1 MWIVAIII
9 PTNWPPVVKQ
19 FSPMP
24 EDENTDA
31 TGSFHDAIALT
42 DTDRDDRDD
51 DYSSLLSFATP
62 SSLSMASTGSL
73 DTTRF
78 TLSSKSLLSNATST
92 EVITKEYLPADQSAS
107 LSRTQTLRQRQLQR
121 VQQEIAGYTDRPQ
134 ARKEHVRVP
143 RDAALPVQL
152 DSADEKLEEFVTTE
166 EEEVAEFMG
175 PSSQLR
181 VVDEQHDNYVLMYDM
196 LTGIRTAVSRCQ
208 AKPPRPLTELDYR
221 AYQKLAFDLTG
232 SEFTPQSRYDF
243 KFKDYAPWVFRSIR
257 EGCGIDTA
265 DYLVTSLSRITGFNF

>member
-1 MWIVAIII
+1 
-9 PTNWPPVVKQ
+9 
-19 FSPMP
+19 MP
-24 EDENTDA
+24 EDVNTDT
-31 TGSFHDAIALT
+31 TGSFHDAITAT
-42 DTDRDDRDD
+42 EEEED

-62 SSLSMASTGSL
+62 SSLSMASSGSL

-78 TLSSKSLLSNATST
+78 TMSSKSLLSAATST
-92 EVITKEYLPADQSAS
+92 ELITKDHLTQEDAAHLN
-107 LSRTQTLRQRQLQR
+107 RTQTLRQRQLQR

-134 ARKEHVRVP
+134 SKKEHVRVP
-143 RDAALPVQL
+143 RDAALTVQL
-152 DSADEKLEEFVTTE
+152 DAQDQGALKGEEFAE
-166 EEEVAEFMG
+166 EDELESEDLLG
-175 PSSQLR
+175 PASQLR

-208 AKPPRPLTELDYR
+208 AKPPRPLTDHDYR

-232 SEFTPQSRYDF
+232 NEFTPQSRYDF

-265 DYLVTSLSRITGFNF
+265 DYLVRDAKRKMRSI

>member
-1 MWIVAIII
+1 
-9 PTNWPPVVKQ
+9 
-19 FSPMP
+19 MP

-51 DYSSLLSFATP
+51 DDYSSLLSFATP

-73 DTTRF
+73 DTTHF
-78 TLSSKSLLSNATST
+78 TLSSKSFLSNATST
-92 EVITKEYLPADQSAS
+92 EVITKNNLPLEQSAS
-107 LSRTQTLRQRQLQR
+107 LFRTQTLRQRQLQR

-152 DSADEKLEEFVTTE
+152 DSADEKLEDLLSTE
-166 EEEVAEFMG
+166 EEELANEFMG

-208 AKPPRPLTELDYR
+208 AKPPRPLTDLDYR

-265 DYLVTSLSRITGFNF
+265 DYLVSSSANMITFNF